1 MSNKKK
7 DAIRRKL
14 EQSRNATL
22 EVAQELEREDWSH
35 PVYSHDGGWNALH
48 LLRHLTWAESGM
60 LRLMQMIREGHE
72 GVPPDFDIDRYN
84 ARGVSKLGDQM
95 PADLMATMDHNRQEL
110 LQFLDDLG
118 DDDWQKKGRHG
129 SLRIMSIEEILH
141 LIADHEAE
149 HLADLRQALEL
160 GENR

>member
-14 EQSRNATL
+14 EQSRTATL
-22 EVAQELEREDWSH
+22 ELARQLEREDWSH
-35 PVYSHDGGWNALH
+35 LVYSHDGGWNALD

-60 LRLMQMIREGHE
+60 LRLMQMIREGDE

-84 ARGVSKLGDQM
+84 ARGVSKLNDQM
-95 PADLMATMDHNRQEL
+95 PADLMATMDDNRQEL
-110 LQFLDDLG
+110 MHFLEDLEEG
-118 DDDWQKKGRHG
+118 DWQKEGRHG
-129 SLRIMSIEEILH
+129 SLRIMTIEEILN

-149 HLADLRQALEL
+149 HLS
-160 GENR
+160 